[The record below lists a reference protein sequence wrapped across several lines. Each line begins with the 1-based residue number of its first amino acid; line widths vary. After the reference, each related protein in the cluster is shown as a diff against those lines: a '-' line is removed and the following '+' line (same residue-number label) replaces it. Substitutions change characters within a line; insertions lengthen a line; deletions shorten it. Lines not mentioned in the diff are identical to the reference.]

1 MRPRPW
7 PALIAA
13 AVAGVL
19 LAPAAADARTSYC
32 SPSGDVCF
40 AARRVDGRVT
50 LMLDTFSF
58 TGRVRVCVRPPGG
71 GAETCRRFRLRQAP
85 QGLYRIRARWS
96 AHFPAAGPG
105 VYRVRFVYGGV
116 TLGRTAVTFRV
127 RG

>member
-7 PALIAA
+7 LALIAVA
-13 AVAGVL
+13 AGVL
-19 LAPAAADARTSYC
+19 LAPAAADARSSYC

-40 AARRVDGRVT
+40 GARRVDGRVT

-71 GAETCRRFRLRQAP
+71 GAETCRRFRLRQSP

-116 TLGRTAVTFRV
+116 TLGGTAVTFRV